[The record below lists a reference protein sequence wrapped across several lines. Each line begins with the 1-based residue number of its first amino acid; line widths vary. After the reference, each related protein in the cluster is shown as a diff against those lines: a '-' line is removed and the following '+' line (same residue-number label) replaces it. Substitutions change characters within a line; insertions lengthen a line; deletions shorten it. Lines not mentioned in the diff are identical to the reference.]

1 MQFAALHESLH
12 GTKLP
17 NPDVRYPVA
26 IGAKSDIAQKAQIAS
41 D

>member
-1 MQFAALHESLH
+1 MSLGMSAI

-26 IGAKSDIAQKAQIAS
+26 TGAKSDIA
-41 D
+41 

>member
-1 MQFAALHESLH
+1 MRVHFAAVHESEN

-26 IGAKSDIAQKAQIAS
+26 IGAKSRHRPKGPNR
-41 D
+41 